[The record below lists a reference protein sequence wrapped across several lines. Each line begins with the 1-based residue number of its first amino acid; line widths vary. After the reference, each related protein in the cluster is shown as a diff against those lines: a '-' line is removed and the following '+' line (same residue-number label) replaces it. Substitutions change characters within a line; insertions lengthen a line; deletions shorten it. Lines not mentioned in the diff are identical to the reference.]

1 MKIDNIL
8 EVGNLVIGGNFDNPQ
23 RGRVYSPKGIAPAI
37 YTYGGGKFQTPL
49 HRCRKTIL
57 SLK

>member
-8 EVGNLVIGGNFDNPQ
+8 EIGNLVIGGNFDNPQ

-37 YTYGGGKFQTPL
+37 YTYGGGNLEPKITEVYED
-49 HRCRKTIL
+49 
-57 SLK
+57 

>member
-8 EVGNLVIGGNFDNPQ
+8 EIGNLVIGGNFDNPQ

-37 YTYGGGKFQTPL
+37 YTYGGGQPGTKDNG
-49 HRCRKTIL
+49 
-57 SLK
+57 SV